1 MVAAAV
7 EQPPARLL
15 SRRRR
20 GGPPVLDLPRRCDRR
35 WARRASE
42 LVHPRAVRMMHISHE
57 GTKKKEATKAAC
69 ASSCL
74 LFSASCLRVNP
85 FFWAS
90 ALAGARNDA

>member
-1 MVAAAV
+1 MVAATLV
-7 EQPPARLL
+7 GPPARLL
-15 SRRRR
+15 PRR
-20 GGPPVLDLPRRCDRR
+20 GQHWPALLDLPRRCDRR